1 MVNMKTHSNAQPER
15 IQRLGLN
22 LYAYNHNIQEVEDGY
37 DYEAIHFD
45 HIPSANEI
53 INHLVSLA
61 YPDGEELAIQRK
73 GIIDPQNNEFV
84 AYYQNVEQIKAKI
97 KLEYESDSMAE

>member
-1 MVNMKTHSNAQPER
+1 MKTHSNALPER
-15 IQRLGLN
+15 IQQLGLN

-37 DYEAIHFD
+37 VYEAIHFD
-45 HIPSANEI
+45 HIPTANEI
-53 INHLVSLA
+53 INILVLQT

-84 AYYQNVEQIKAKI
+84 TYYQNVEQIKAKI
-97 KLEYESDSMAE
+97 KAEYEVGTMAE

>member
-1 MVNMKTHSNAQPER
+1 MVNMKTHSNARPER
-15 IQRLGLN
+15 IQQLGLN

-53 INHLVSLA
+53 INHLVSQA
-61 YPDGEELAIQRK
+61 YPNGEELAIQRK

-84 AYYQNVEQIKAKI
+84 NYYQNVEQIKAKI
-97 KLEYESDSMAE
+97 KLEYEDDKVVE